1 MRVFKSGVL
10 EDGFSFGL
18 VPWEGL
24 SIVVGAT
31 SHRGDLSDE
40 TTHVRS
46 LRIGEWFI
54 ALAHWDKDDPR

>member
-10 EDGFSFGL
+10 EDRFSFGF
-18 VPWEGL
+18 VPWEGI

-31 SHRGDLSDE
+31 SVRGDLSDI
-40 TTHVRS
+40 TTRVRC

-54 ALAHWDKDDPR
+54 ALASWDKDDPR